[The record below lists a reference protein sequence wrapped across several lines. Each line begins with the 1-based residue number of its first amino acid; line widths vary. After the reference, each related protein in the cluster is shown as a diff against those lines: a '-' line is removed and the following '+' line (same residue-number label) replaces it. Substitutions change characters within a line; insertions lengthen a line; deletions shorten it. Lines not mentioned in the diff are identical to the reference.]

1 VGRWGRA
8 GVVCAA
14 AAKDC
19 AAAGRVGEDWQ
30 VDWGL
35 RLVDYR
41 RICMTCGPVMSGDTR
56 LSLCCLLGP
65 LCKWLECVGLGLSQ

>member
-1 VGRWGRA
+1 MSRA

-19 AAAGRVGEDWQ
+19 AAAGRVREDWQ

-35 RLVDYR
+35 RLLVDYTGELYDVWGR
-41 RICMTCGPVMSGDTR
+41 HVR
-56 LSLCCLLGP
+56 
-65 LCKWLECVGLGLSQ
+65 